1 MNKLIVTRWRGRI
14 LSALMSDSRCRSLSL
29 EPEES
34 GSLLGNIYIGKVK
47 NIVKN
52 INAAFIDLGG
62 GKTGYYSLSENR
74 EHRFTSP
81 LAAAGAQEG
90 RGLKQGDE
98 IIVQVSRDAVKTKDP
113 VLSSNL
119 NFTGKYSVVTL
130 GKTQIGFSAK
140 ITDPVWKEEVKEYL
154 LALKEET
161 GRNGFGVIVRTNAK
175 ETTKE
180 VIGGEVL
187 ALKQRMDELLAK
199 AENRTCFTLLEGA
212 EPSFILSLR
221 DTYAGSLQSV
231 ITDDKICYEEMR
243 RYLDKNQ
250 KADLEKLQFYQD
262 PLLPLIKLYKLEA
275 ALEEALERRV
285 WLKSGGYLVIEP
297 TEALTVVDVNTGK
310 YSGKKNAEDTI
321 LKINLEAAAE
331 TARQLCLRNLSGII
345 IVDFI
350 DMAREEHKQQLL
362 TALEE
367 ELKKDPVKTVLVD
380 MTKLGLVEITRKKVR
395 KPLHEVCGRGVK
407 PNGVPN

>member
-1 MNKLIVTRWRGRI
+1 
-14 LSALMSDSRCRSLSL
+14 
-29 EPEES
+29 
-34 GSLLGNIYIGKVK
+34 
-47 NIVKN
+47 
-52 INAAFIDLGG
+52 
-62 GKTGYYSLSENR
+62 
-74 EHRFTSP
+74 
-81 LAAAGAQEG
+81 
-90 RGLKQGDE
+90 
-98 IIVQVSRDAVKTKDP
+98 
-113 VLSSNL
+113 
-119 NFTGKYSVVTL
+119 
-130 GKTQIGFSAK
+130 
-140 ITDPVWKEEVKEYL
+140 
-154 LALKEET
+154 
-161 GRNGFGVIVRTNAK
+161 
-175 ETTKE
+175 
-180 VIGGEVL
+180 
-187 ALKQRMDELLAK
+187 
-199 AENRTCFTLLEGA
+199 
-212 EPSFILSLR
+212 
-221 DTYAGSLQSV
+221 
-231 ITDDKICYEEMR
+231 MR

-321 LKINLEAAAE
+321 LKINLEAAAG

-395 KPLHEVCGRGVK
+395 KPLHEVYGRGVK

>member
-1 MNKLIVTRWRGRI
+1 MNKLIVTRLRGRI

-90 RGLKQGDE
+90 RALRQGDE

-119 NFTGKYSVVTL
+119 NLTGKYSVVTL
-130 GKTQIGFSAK
+130 GKTQIGFSTK

-154 LALKEET
+154 LALKEDT
-161 GRNGFGVIVRTNAK
+161 GRTGFGVIVRTNAK

-187 ALKQRMDELLAK
+187 ALIQRMDELLAK
-199 AENRTCFTLLEGA
+199 AESRTCFTLLEGA

-275 ALEEALERRV
+275 ALEEAVERRV

-297 TEALTVVDVNTGK
+297 TEALTVIDVNTGK

-395 KPLHEVCGRGVK
+395 KPLHEVYGRGVK
-407 PNGVPN
+407 QNGVPN

>member
-1 MNKLIVTRWRGRI
+1 M
-14 LSALMSDSRCRSLSL
+14 
-29 EPEES
+29 
-34 GSLLGNIYIGKVK
+34 
-47 NIVKN
+47 
-52 INAAFIDLGG
+52 
-62 GKTGYYSLSENR
+62 
-74 EHRFTSP
+74 
-81 LAAAGAQEG
+81 
-90 RGLKQGDE
+90 
-98 IIVQVSRDAVKTKDP
+98 
-113 VLSSNL
+113 
-119 NFTGKYSVVTL
+119 
-130 GKTQIGFSAK
+130 
-140 ITDPVWKEEVKEYL
+140 
-154 LALKEET
+154 
-161 GRNGFGVIVRTNAK
+161 RTNAK

-212 EPSFILSLR
+212 EPSVILSLR

-321 LKINLEAAAE
+321 LKAAAE

-395 KPLHEVCGRGVK
+395 KPLHEVYGRGVK

>member
-1 MNKLIVTRWRGRI
+1 
-14 LSALMSDSRCRSLSL
+14 MSDSRCRSLSL

-74 EHRFTSP
+74 EHLFTSP

-90 RGLKQGDE
+90 RALRQGDE

-140 ITDPVWKEEVKEYL
+140 IADPVWKEEVKEYL
-154 LALKEET
+154 LALKEDT
-161 GRNGFGVIVRTNAK
+161 GRTGFGVIVRTNAK

-199 AENRTCFTLLEGA
+199 AESRTCFTLLEGA

-231 ITDDKICYEEMR
+231 ITDDKSCYEEMR

-395 KPLHEVCGRGVK
+395 KPLHEIYGRGVK